1 MPIEHRFAE
10 CGLELHPEKT
20 KIVDCK
26 DDDTRGRH
34 THEKFDFLGYT
45 FRARRSK
52 NRWGTYYGRY
62 YKSAI
67 YPTLRYLDRRL
78 ARWAMAKYK
87 RLRRHRRKAQQWVHK
102 AALREAQ
109 VKVRP
114 GAVLPGCHR
123 PEHQTTGAIPE

>member
-1 MPIEHRFAE
+1 M
-10 CGLELHPEKT
+10 
-20 KIVDCK
+20 
-26 DDDTRGRH
+26 
-34 THEKFDFLGYT
+34 
-45 FRARRSK
+45 
-52 NRWGTYYGRY
+52 GRY